1 MVKRVSMIV
10 GGRVQGV
17 GFRYFTR
24 DIAGEMNLTGYVRNA
39 DDGRVEIEVQGDGEM
54 VEKFVE
60 KVRVGPQLS
69 RVTSYTTSDMKIVE
83 HESEFIV
90 RH

>member
-1 MVKRVSMIV
+1 MVKRVKIIV

-17 GFRYFTR
+17 GFRYFAR
-24 DIAGEMNLTGYVRNA
+24 DIADEMNLTGYVRNT
-39 DDGRVEIEVQGDGEM
+39 DDGHVEIEVQGDSEVVEM
-54 VEKFVE
+54 FVE
-60 KVRVGPQLS
+60 KIRVGPHLS
-69 RVTSYTTSDMKIVE
+69 RVISYTTNDMNIVE

>member
-1 MVKRVSMIV
+1 MIV

-17 GFRYFTR
+17 GFRYFAR
-24 DIAGEMNLTGYVRNA
+24 DIAGEMNLTGYIRNTV
-39 DDGRVEIEVQGDGEM
+39 DGHVEIEVQGDSEQ

-60 KVRVGPQLS
+60 KIRIGPQLS
-69 RVTSYTTSDMKIVE
+69 RVTSYKTNDMNIVE

>member
-10 GGRVQGV
+10 SGRVQGV
-17 GFRYFTR
+17 GFRYFAR
-24 DIAGEMNLTGYVRNA
+24 DIAGEMNLTGYVRNT
-39 DDGRVEIEVQGDGEM
+39 DDGRVEIEVQGDSKLL
-54 VEKFVE
+54 EKFVE
-60 KVRVGPQLS
+60 KIRVGPQLS
-69 RVTSYTTSDMKIVE
+69 RVTSYTTSDMNIVE

>member
-1 MVKRVSMIV
+1 MVKRVSIIL

-17 GFRYFTR
+17 GFRYFAR
-24 DIAGEMNLTGYVRNA
+24 DIASEMDLTGYVKNTV
-39 DDGRVEIEVQGDGEM
+39 DGHVEIEVQGDSKK
-54 VEKFVE
+54 VDTFVE
-60 KVRVGPQLS
+60 KIRIGPQLS
-69 RVTSYTTSDMKIVE
+69 RVTSYMTNDMSIVE